1 MKHRNLKAIGLA
13 LVGSLVMAAGASA
26 APTAATSVGIAG
38 QGSLYKEVKKPV
50 NLSLNADITPGAGDT
65 TLLPLMEASFN
76 LPTDLSFNPD
86 PNMPVC
92 TEVNAGNSNF
102 SGATAISLCPNSIVG
117 DGTANIMLAGQVA
130 ALITDPEL
138 TIFNGGVDSSGG
150 GVLAIHAYSASTNA
164 GIFMSGAIQNG
175 TLDVLIP
182 RLTADSATSTF
193 TLNIPG
199 TQGQDKGYAEAT
211 CKTGTYTSSA
221 TLTLGNR
228 SSGGVVSNETS
239 LNTPAEDTT
248 CTGLAGSAKL
258 NKVVVS
264 GPKKVKKGKKATYK
278 VKITN
283 NGTAT
288 AKGVRLKVSGK
299 GVSFNTSAGTVAPAK
314 TKTVNVKLK
323 AKKKGKVKLTFKV
336 TTTND
341 GGKTVKK
348 TITVK

>member
-1 MKHRNLKAIGLA
+1 MKRVFAI
-13 LVGSLVMAAGASA
+13 AAGVAAAVSLSASVANA
-26 APTAATSVGIAG
+26 APTANSAVPITG

-50 NLSLNADITPGAGDT
+50 DISFTANITPGAGDT
-65 TLLPLMEASFN
+65 TLLPLMESKFT
-76 LPTDLSFNPD
+76 LPKDLAFVPD
-86 PNMPVC
+86 PKMPVC

>member
-239 LNTPAEDTT
+239 LTT
-248 CTGLAGSAKL
+248 DPTTTDCVGLAGKAKLSAKVKGPA
-258 NKVVVS
+258 KVKS
-264 GPKKVKKGKKATYK
+264 GKKGTFKVTLKNTGTASAKSVKVKASGGGKGSASGGTIKPGTSKTVKVKVKVTGKKGKKVTVKFKTTASGGVVANAKAK
-278 VKITN
+278 VKV
-283 NGTAT
+283 G
-288 AKGVRLKVSGK
+288 
-299 GVSFNTSAGTVAPAK
+299 
-314 TKTVNVKLK
+314 
-323 AKKKGKVKLTFKV
+323 
-336 TTTND
+336 
-341 GGKTVKK
+341 
-348 TITVK
+348 

>member
-150 GVLAIHAYSASTNA
+150 GILAIHAYSASTNA
-164 GIFMSGAIQNG
+164 GIFMTGAIQNG

-299 GVSFNTSAGTVAPAK
+299 GVSAKSSARTVAAGK
-314 TKTVNVKLK
+314 TKTVKVKLK
-323 AKKKGKVKLTFKV
+323 PKKTGKVKLTFKV
-336 TTTND
+336 TSKNA
-341 GGKTVKK
+341 GGKSVKK